1 MMSKYVLFL
10 FIVASTS
17 TGSEEAEGLEDA
29 LKERCMY
36 PEYHKMICCMHPENP
51 SCSTDPI
58 DKVVTDPIGEVVEEI
73 EINPRSDMEEED
85 FEKEKTG

>member
-17 TGSEEAEGLEDA
+17 TGSEEAVSLKDA

-36 PEYHKMICCMHPENP
+36 PEYHKMICCMHPEDP

-58 DKVVTDPIGEVVEEI
+58 DEEEDVLEEI
-73 EINPRSDMEEED
+73 EINPWKKLEKRK
-85 FEKEKTG
+85 KEKTG